1 MVPADGN
8 SQHPRKIDPVLARSE
23 YNMAGGSGQVRSRC
37 SGSGE
42 GKLRLA

>member
-1 MVPADGN
+1 MAPADGS
-8 SQHPRKIDPVLARSE
+8 SQHPRKIDSVLARSE

-37 SGSGE
+37 CGSRE